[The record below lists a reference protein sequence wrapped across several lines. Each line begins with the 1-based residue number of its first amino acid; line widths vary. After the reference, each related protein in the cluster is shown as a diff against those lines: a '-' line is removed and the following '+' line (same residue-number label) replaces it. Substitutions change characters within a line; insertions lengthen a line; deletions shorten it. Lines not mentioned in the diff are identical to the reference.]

1 MSLRPHRPVRVS
13 DQHDRT
19 SALTRFNAAVAVTIT
34 NAVGTMWCAYVFAGV
49 ALISLPDA
57 IRGGV
62 PDLIQWV
69 ALVLLSVIMV
79 GQDVQAK
86 ASDARSE
93 QTYQD
98 TENILKAIA
107 ELEHK
112 LDLALRR
119 AGTRRQARFRF
130 VAAPAVSTIRRA
142 ARMWLGETSAERVV
156 LMIAL
161 REKQPRSRR

>member
-62 PDLIQWV
+62 LELIQWV
-69 ALVLLSVIMV
+69 AQTFLQLVLLSVIMV

-112 LDLALRR
+112 LDLAL
-119 AGTRRQARFRF
+119 
-130 VAAPAVSTIRRA
+130 P
-142 ARMWLGETSAERVV
+142 
-156 LMIAL
+156 
-161 REKQPRSRR
+161 

>member
-1 MSLRPHRPVRVS
+1 
-13 DQHDRT
+13 
-19 SALTRFNAAVAVTIT
+19 
-34 NAVGTMWCAYVFAGV
+34 MWCAYVFAGV

-69 ALVLLSVIMV
+69 AQTFLQLVLLSVIMV

-112 LDLALRR
+112 LDLAL
-119 AGTRRQARFRF
+119 
-130 VAAPAVSTIRRA
+130 P
-142 ARMWLGETSAERVV
+142 
-156 LMIAL
+156 
-161 REKQPRSRR
+161 